1 MFMYFKQMSKIN
13 IRIFFLALKYIVNL
27 NEMQLS
33 YENTQTPLLGD
44 LLKMGLCSQIE

>member
-1 MFMYFKQMSKIN
+1 MYFKQMSKIN

-33 YENTQTPLLGD
+33 AYENTQTPLLGD

>member
-1 MFMYFKQMSKIN
+1 MYFKQMSKIN
-13 IRIFFLALKYIVNL
+13 IRIFFLTLKYIVNL

-33 YENTQTPLLGD
+33 AYENTQTLFGD